1 MARASPA
8 DYPFWAVWVISASG
22 LVRLAFLDPT
32 FSTLLQTTAILSRE
46 GALLLL
52 GAVKSFVQLML

>member
-1 MARASPA
+1 MARAPPA
-8 DYPFWAVWVISASG
+8 DYPFWALWVISASG

-32 FSTLLQTTAILSRE
+32 FSTLPQTTAILSRE

-52 GAVKSFVQLML
+52 GAVKSLVQLML